1 MICIEDVNKV
11 FNEGTPQAFEALKS
25 IDFNVARGETI
36 ILSGVSGS
44 GKSTLLSI
52 LSTLLT
58 PTEGELS
65 FDGVDYKNIADIDSF
80 RKKNIGF
87 IFQFHYLIEYL
98 SLREN
103 IRIAKPKASDTEI
116 EKLLSLLGIEK
127 YADKLPNEISG
138 GERQRGAIARALIN
152 SPKVLFADEPTGN
165 LDSKNADLVFE
176 LFKKLSENGTT
187 IIVTTHNKA
196 LAKKADRIIEVKDGT
211 V

>member
-1 MICIEDVNKV
+1 MINATNIVHYYQKDI
-11 FNEGTPQAFEALKS
+11 ALNGISLEIKKGE
-25 IDFNVARGETI
+25 FVAIIGE
-36 ILSGVSGS
+36 SGS

-58 PTEGELS
+58 PSEGELS
-65 FDGVDYKNIADIDSF
+65 FDGVAYKNIEDIDSF
-80 RKKNIGF
+80 RKRNIGF

-176 LFKKLSENGTT
+176 LFKKLSEDGTT

-196 LAKKADRIIEVKDGT
+196 LANKADRIIEVKDGT